1 MIIINNNNNYRILI
15 NKYIKKSK
23 TSINQLKIFLS
34 YVKQKALKEYLYIS
48 NIYRVKK
55 KLTTNELINL
65 IINGNNTNDNNNYKE
80 LTMDEVNNIL
90 VDTQA

>member
-55 KLTTNELINL
+55 KIKN
-65 IINGNNTNDNNNYKE
+65 
-80 LTMDEVNNIL
+80 
-90 VDTQA
+90 

>member
-1 MIIINNNNNYRILI
+1 MRIISNNNNYRILS

-34 YVKQKALKEYLYIS
+34 YVNQKALEEYLYIF
-48 NIYRVKK
+48 NVYRVKK
-55 KLTTNELINL
+55 KLTPNELINL
-65 IINGNNTNDNNNYKE
+65 IINGNNANDNNNYKE

>member
-1 MIIINNNNNYRILI
+1 MIIINNNNNYHILS

-34 YVKQKALKEYLYIS
+34 YVNQKALKEYLYIS
-48 NIYRVKK
+48 NIQRVKK

-65 IINGNNTNDNNNYKE
+65 IINGNNTNHNNNYKE
-80 LTMDEVNNIL
+80 LTMDEGNNIL
-90 VDTQA
+90 VDSQA

>member
-1 MIIINNNNNYRILI
+1 MITAYLVISIL
-15 NKYIKKSK
+15 KKSK
-23 TSINQLKIFLS
+23 MSINQLKIFLS
-34 YVKQKALKEYLYIS
+34 YVNQKALKEYLYIS
-48 NIYRVKK
+48 NVYRVKK

-65 IINGNNTNDNNNYKE
+65 IINGNNANDNNNYKA

>member
-1 MIIINNNNNYRILI
+1 MRIISNNNNYRILS

-34 YVKQKALKEYLYIS
+34 YVNQKALEEYLYIF
-48 NIYRVKK
+48 NVYRVKK
-55 KLTTNELINL
+55 KLTPNELINL
-65 IINGNNTNDNNNYKE
+65 ITNGNNANDNNNYKE

>member
-1 MIIINNNNNYRILI
+1 MTTAYLVISIL
-15 NKYIKKSK
+15 KKSK

-34 YVKQKALKEYLYIS
+34 YVNQKALKEYLYIS

-55 KLTTNELINL
+55 KLRTNELINL

-80 LTMDEVNNIL
+80 LTMDEGNNIL
-90 VDTQA
+90 VDSQA